1 MIIKRA
7 AHGRHLLKT
16 GALPEA
22 KPVLAARRRPP
33 GRRRA
38 PSLPLLLRQPA
49 AFFSQA
55 VGFFIPPIAGVGLD
69 FLEAE
74 GKVFGDLLGKGLV
87 ILC

>member
-38 PSLPLLLRQPA
+38 PYFSIGSL
-49 AFFSQA
+49 FFRL
-55 VGFFIPPIAGVGLD
+55 VLPVLGIYIIINIP
-69 FLEAE
+69 
-74 GKVFGDLLGKGLV
+74 
-87 ILC
+87 C

>member
-38 PSLPLLLRQPA
+38 PSLPFLYASPQPFLARRSASSFHRSPVWAWTFWKLRVRSLA
-49 AFFSQA
+49 IFWAKA
-55 VGFFIPPIAGVGLD
+55 W
-69 FLEAE
+69 
-74 GKVFGDLLGKGLV
+74 
-87 ILC
+87 